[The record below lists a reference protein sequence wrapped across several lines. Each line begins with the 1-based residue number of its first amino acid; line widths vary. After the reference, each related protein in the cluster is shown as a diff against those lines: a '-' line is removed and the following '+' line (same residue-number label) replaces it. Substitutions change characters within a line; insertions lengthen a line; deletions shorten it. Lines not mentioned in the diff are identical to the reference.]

1 MPISKPKLISAVTIV
16 ALGGTA
22 AVALGSGAAEPT
34 TVAAPQAE
42 VRTQVIETTIHKTQ
56 RLNAQGATVTAKA
69 RAARPLAP
77 SSGTQSVSP
86 SNPSVA
92 TTSSQPLTTQSSGGP
107 TYEQVATPPQQGATP
122 LQTRSSSGGSS
133 QGYQGS
139 GKLLGPPSVQDGGD
153 DDSTQPSRGSEDDGE
168 DHTFG
173 DDGGDTVA
181 PNPAPATRPTDHP
194 AQEQDDD

>member
-22 AVALGSGAAEPT
+22 AVALGSGAAGPT

-56 RLNAQGATVTAKA
+56 RLKAQGATVTAKA
-69 RAARPLAP
+69 LAARPSALICA
-77 SSGTQSVSP
+77 TVSP

-107 TYEQVATPPQQGATP
+107 TYEQVATPPQQGTTP

-139 GKLLGPPSVQDGGD
+139 GKLLGPPSVQQGPPSVQEGGD
-153 DDSTQPSRGSEDDGE
+153 DDSTQPSRGSEDDCE
-168 DHTFG
+168 IHPN
-173 DDGGDTVA
+173 VA
-181 PNPAPATRPTDHP
+181 VTNVLPADAASVPPTSSTKP
-194 AQEQDDD
+194 R

>member
-42 VRTQVIETTIHKTQ
+42 LRTQVIETTIHKTQ
-56 RLNAQGATVTAKA
+56 RLKAQGATVTAKA
-69 RAARPLAP
+69 LAARPSALICA
-77 SSGTQSVSP
+77 TVSP

-107 TYEQVATPPQQGATP
+107 TYEQVATPPQQGTTP

-139 GKLLGPPSVQDGGD
+139 GKLLGPPSVQEGGD
-153 DDSTQPSRGSEDDGE
+153 DDSTQPSRGSEDDCE
-168 DHTFG
+168 VHPN
-173 DDGGDTVA
+173 VA
-181 PNPAPATRPTDHP
+181 VTNVLPADAASVPPTGVCTADLV
-194 AQEQDDD
+194 D